1 MKRRLVIVEDES
13 LVAFEI
19 QSALE
24 KVGYECVAIV
34 DDAGLALETVRKTKP
49 DVVIMDIYLANGTNG
64 IDACRI
70 LKKEFD
76 IPIIFLT
83 AYSDR
88 ATIHEALDCRPDGY
102 LIKPFRRPE
111 LYAAINLALGK
122 NAIDSEML
130 ELCEGVQYDKNRSV
144 LIKDQEE
151 IALTKKERELLHLL
165 LQNRGKLVSFER
177 IEYELWPQRPVSE
190 TTRRTLIH
198 RLRSKLSKD
207 CLKSVPG
214 IGCILQ

>member
-1 MKRRLVIVEDES
+1 MKKRILIVEDES

-24 KVGYECVAIV
+24 QVGFDCTAIT
-34 DDAGLALETVRKTKP
+34 DDANDAIEAVRKSRP
-49 DVVIMDIYLANGTNG
+49 DVIIMDIYLANGTNG
-64 IDACRI
+64 IDACRM

-83 AYSDR
+83 AYSDQTTLR
-88 ATIHEALDCRPDGY
+88 EALDCQPDGY

-122 NAIDSEML
+122 NRFDNTIL
-130 ELCEGVQYDKNRSV
+130 ELCKGVQYDKNRSV
-144 LIKDQEE
+144 LKKEDQE

-177 IEYELWPQRPVSE
+177 IEYELWPQKPVSE

-214 IGCILQ
+214 IGCMLQ

>member
-1 MKRRLVIVEDES
+1 MKKRIVIVEDES

-24 KVGYECVAIV
+24 QVGFECIAIV
-34 DDAGLALETVRKTKP
+34 DDASLVLETIRDTKP

-70 LKKEFD
+70 VKKEFD

-83 AYSDR
+83 AYSDQTTLR
-88 ATIHEALDCRPDGY
+88 EALDCQPDGY

-122 NAIDSEML
+122 NAFDNKIL

-144 LIKDQEE
+144 LKKDNQE
-151 IALTKKERELLHLL
+151 ITLTKKERELLHLL

-177 IEYELWPQRPVSE
+177 IEFELWPQKPVSE

-207 CLKSVPG
+207 CLKSIPG